1 MDVTII
7 GGGVCGLALSHQ
19 LAPDHDVTVFEAS
32 PGPRGGGYM
41 IDFFGP
47 GVAAAERMGVLE
59 ELQSRGTLFNGARW
73 ERPNRR
79 ITGRIDVTSL
89 IGDGFE
95 GYFSILRPEVELG
108 LLAQLPSSVDLRYGT
123 RVVAVRDA
131 DLRGAGSPRSAQVEL
146 ADGTTRTADLVVACD
161 GVRSR
166 AREHV
171 APGHGRVIPMGY

>member
-59 ELQSRGTLFNGARW
+59 ELRSRGTLFNGARW

-95 GYFSILRPEVELG
+95 GRSEEHTSELQSRG
-108 LLAQLPSSVDLRYGT
+108 HLVCRLLL
-123 RVVAVRDA
+123 
-131 DLRGAGSPRSAQVEL
+131 E
-146 ADGTTRTADLVVACD
+146 
-161 GVRSR
+161 
-166 AREHV
+166 
-171 APGHGRVIPMGY
+171 